1 MKTENLKKL
10 KEECNLT
17 TKQISD
23 LSGIPEST
31 ISRILSGQTDNPTF
45 DNVSAIVKAM
55 GGSLDSIAEV
65 RKDSDT
71 EKEKS
76 ACEIY
81 ERIIKEKNWYIK
93 ILITIC
99 CTLVAVLI
107 FLIIYDA
114 ASSAIGFIRY

>member
-10 KEECNLT
+10 KDQCKLT

-45 DNVSAIVKAM
+45 DNVCAIVKAM

-65 RKDSDT
+65 QKDSDT
-71 EKEKS
+71 EDEKS
-76 ACEIY
+76 VSEIY
-81 ERIIKEKNWYIK
+81 KRIVKEKNGYIK
-93 ILITIC
+93 LLITIC
-99 CTLVAVLI
+99 CALVAVLI

-114 ASSAIGFIRY
+114 ASSTIGFIRY